1 MLTLAALICFIC
13 TILLGLIIRRKGND
27 SKVEGI
33 GIFVPFAIGMLL
45 VKGEFYN
52 TFPILIG
59 GAIVITAGLWFEKK
73 RLSFWWMLAGQV
85 VAALIVIY
93 WGRVEISF
101 IDTYFIGVVN
111 FYALS
116 IPLTLLFLLSLTNS
130 VHYPGQ
136 SNALVLPLSA
146 LVLAVLTC
154 LSAIKGDNPSAAMGV
169 LLLACIIA
177 KLSGSNEAGSGC
189 SSLAGFIIAIIAL
202 SCFKGVEI
210 VYIPFYLIGVPSFVC
225 SLLIRRGAATKQSIN
240 ISMIVALLFSL
251 PLFFLSPAIIW
262 EAVILA
268 AILFILTHFIRLK
281 WLYR

>member
-1 MLTLAALICFIC
+1 MLTVAALVCFIC
-13 TILLGLIIRRKGND
+13 TILLGLIIRRKGNN
-27 SKVEGI
+27 SKIEGI
-33 GIFVPFAIGMLL
+33 AVFVPFAIGMLL

-52 TFPILIG
+52 TFQILIG
-59 GAIVITAGLWFEKK
+59 GAIVVAAGWRFDMK
-73 RLSFWWMLAGQV
+73 RLSVWWMLSAQMI
-85 VAALIVIY
+85 AALIVIY

-101 IDTYFIGVVN
+101 INTYLGGVVN

-177 KLSGSNEAGSGC
+177 MLIGSVEAGSGS
-189 SSLAGFIIAIIAL
+189 SSLAGFIIAIIIL
-202 SCFKGVEI
+202 SCFKGAEI
-210 VYIPFYLIGVPSFVC
+210 IYIPLYLIGVPSFVC
-225 SLLIRRGAATKQSIN
+225 SLLIRKGADPKQSIN
-240 ISMIVALLFSL
+240 ISLIVGLLFSL
-251 PLFFLSPAIIW
+251 PLFILSPAVIW
-262 EAVILA
+262 GAVILA
-268 AILFILTHFIRLK
+268 SLLFILTRLIRVE